1 MTQQQWET
9 LTPLRFRDFDY
20 LGHMTAT
27 SYLALLE
34 EARVDWLGQATGGEL
49 PEYVVATQ
57 QLEFHREILPADGPI
72 RITIAA
78 RLLSP
83 RRVCVS
89 ERIFGS
95 RGHLHATSRAE
106 LVAWDRARR
115 RARAFTEAEQLL
127 FEVSE
132 AASAASE
139 GQATTHGTAGG
150 S

>member
-1 MTQQQWET
+1 MKRET
-9 LTPLRFRDFDY
+9 SWKTVTALRFRDFDY

-49 PEYVVATQ
+49 PEYVVVSQ
-57 QLEFHREILPADGPI
+57 QLNFLREILPADGPI
-72 RITIAA
+72 RITIGA

-89 ERIFGS
+89 ERIVGS

-115 RARAFTEAEQLL
+115 CARSFTKAEQLL
-127 FEVSE
+127 FDDPDG
-132 AASAASE
+132 ASATPE
-139 GQATTHGTAGG
+139 NQAARHGG
-150 S
+150 